1 VALASLTAAP
11 SASPSPKRKRRR
23 SGPEYPYT
31 RSPGPFAERREVDEE
46 QDQML
51 KEEEQRIQQ
60 VLDENGIVL
69 SDAAWDV
76 VWGYAVWGVH
86 PYPASLRLSEDDV
99 RAVDAAFDALLDP
112 NPFAD

>member
-1 VALASLTAAP
+1 MD
-11 SASPSPKRKRRR
+11 
-23 SGPEYPYT
+23 
-31 RSPGPFAERREVDEE
+31 DE
-46 QDQML
+46 QNQML

-60 VLDENGIVL
+60 VLAENGIVL